1 MYNIVITR
9 KKAKVLLKFVDKLKD
24 GPVHLRVFEEENNLN
39 IQQRYNY
46 IKTLKKLDLNLI
58 VKGEKEEK
66 IVTLETKE
74 NLFKAIAFLKYRIDK
89 SKTFEEYY
97 NLEIASMNFNK
108 KSIIALIEEYKAY
121 KKTREEVINSLNVLL
136 APSSHTEKNII
147 KSTYEEWRR
156 NFMIMES
163 DPNEYY
169 RC

>member
-1 MYNIVITR
+1 
-9 KKAKVLLKFVDKLKD
+9 
-24 GPVHLRVFEEENNLN
+24 
-39 IQQRYNY
+39 
-46 IKTLKKLDLNLI
+46 
-58 VKGEKEEK
+58 
-66 IVTLETKE
+66 
-74 NLFKAIAFLKYRIDK
+74 
-89 SKTFEEYY
+89 
-97 NLEIASMNFNK
+97 MNFNK

-136 APSSHTEKNII
+136 APSTHTEKNII

>member
-1 MYNIVITR
+1 M
-9 KKAKVLLKFVDKLKD
+9 DKLKD

-66 IVTLETKE
+66 IVTLATKE

-136 APSSHTEKNII
+136 VPSTHTEKNII
-147 KSTYEEWRR
+147 KNTYEEWRR

>member
-9 KKAKVLLKFVDKLKD
+9 KKANVLLKFVDKLKD

-66 IVTLETKE
+66 IVTLATKE

-89 SKTFEEYY
+89 SKT
-97 NLEIASMNFNK
+97 
-108 KSIIALIEEYKAY
+108 KSS
-121 KKTREEVINSLNVLL
+121 VVVQ
-136 APSSHTEKNII
+136 
-147 KSTYEEWRR
+147 
-156 NFMIMES
+156 
-163 DPNEYY
+163 
-169 RC
+169 